1 MYYSKIKDILVR
13 TILDHEVLFAYYFQF
28 HIMNQNQDSQRN
40 DSGYENRNQSYKDS
54 NEQNPFIAKGNS
66 RNNGSKKKSGVKRG
80 YGNGQQF
87 KSSSSER
94 LPFRNQ
100 QSTGTKNVNEFKQLN
115 FSLSSISDKAFNRSV
130 ITGNFRDISNVLL
143 PIKLSIRPDN
153 ERLIAQSS
161 VWADKIISI
170 QELNLRYIIGGDE
183 RIWKERLIEC
193 YVYSY
198 YRSVLY
204 ALNDKTV
211 AESDSPKFGLI
222 GHIILG
228 QCLLRPS
235 FSFTYKESTI
245 QFVLDIDQ
253 EDVNAVFKASREFS
267 YIGDYINDGRRFSL
281 ENVLIERRLNSLNDS
296 FTKDEPKMA
305 DMVNPQSMV
314 TTCLQS
320 DKFSLGNSFYSENQ
334 SEGTKW
340 FYSHMTNETIFST
353 PMLFGKACFM
363 VSKDDSKNSLYYESI
378 VEDDLFY
385 LVSREVTSICGQS
398 YRDYLPSSDHK
409 KGKPNGKK

>member
-1 MYYSKIKDILVR
+1 
-13 TILDHEVLFAYYFQF
+13 
-28 HIMNQNQDSQRN
+28 MNQTNDSQSNGDTSR
-40 DSGYENRNQSYKDS
+40 NRNESYKDS
-54 NEQNPFIAKGNS
+54 NERNPFIAKGNS
-66 RNNGSKKKSGVKRG
+66 RNKGSNKKPKVKRE
-80 YGNGQQF
+80 YDNGRQN
-87 KSSSSER
+87 KSFMSER

-100 QSTGTKNVNEFKQLN
+100 QETGTKNVNEFKQLN
-115 FSLSSISDKAFNRSV
+115 FSLSSICDKAFNRSV
-130 ITGNFRDISNVLL
+130 VTGNFRDVSNVLI
-143 PIKLSIRPDN
+143 PIRLTIRPEN
-153 ERLIAQSS
+153 ERLLAQAT

-204 ALNDKTV
+204 ALDDKTV

-222 GHIILG
+222 GHIVLG

-235 FSFTYKESTI
+235 FSFSYKESTV

-253 EDVNAVFKASREFS
+253 KDVDAVFTASREFS
-267 YIGDYINDGRRFSL
+267 YIGDFINDGRRFSL

-320 DKFSLGNSFYSENQ
+320 DKFSLGNSFYSESQ

-353 PMLFGKACFM
+353 PMLFGKSCFM
-363 VSKDDSKNSLYYESI
+363 VSKDDSQNSLYYESI

-398 YRDYLPSSDHK
+398 YRDFLPPSDYGKGRPNVK
-409 KGKPNGKK
+409 K